1 MATRTFLDKT
11 GLDALWSL
19 IKTAVN
25 TLVEMVNGK
34 ADKSHT
40 HTIAD
45 VTDLQTNINN
55 LQNQIH
61 KLQEVGYDY
70 TDEAVLNL
78 LWRPSD
84 YCQLGQEGFFSMAGT
99 LEDNSDVYL
108 WLPDTTGTTFDNAN
122 YSQFNENDTDDY
134 EYFERRFQY
143 YSFYNASS
151 IPVTLTLCSDE
162 FPIIIKDK
170 VTSFTIPVGGLI
182 EFCAK
187 YVDIAPSMDDA
198 FGNDYAYMVTYTQ
211 YF

>member
-1 MATRTFLDKT
+1 MARTFLDKA
-11 GLDALWSL
+11 GLDALWTL

-45 VTDLQTNINN
+45 VTNLQTN
-55 LQNQIH
+55 LTDLKNQIYR
-61 KLQEVGYDY
+61 LQEFGYNYDDFSE
-70 TDEAVLNL
+70 TDL
-78 LWRPSD
+78 LWKPSTD
-84 YCQLGQEGFFSMAGT
+84 CNLGQEGFYSVAST
-99 LEDNSDVYL
+99 CTETDVRL
-108 WLPDTTGTTFDNAN
+108 WLPDTNGTTYDDAN
-122 YSQFNENDTDDY
+122 YSQFNDNGTDDY
-134 EYFERRFQY
+134 EFFERRFQY
-143 YSFYNASS
+143 YSFYNATDHE
-151 IPVTLTLCSDE
+151 ITLTLCSDE

-170 VTSFTIPVGGLI
+170 VTSFTIPAGGLI

-187 YVDIAPSMDDA
+187 YVDIAPSMDNA